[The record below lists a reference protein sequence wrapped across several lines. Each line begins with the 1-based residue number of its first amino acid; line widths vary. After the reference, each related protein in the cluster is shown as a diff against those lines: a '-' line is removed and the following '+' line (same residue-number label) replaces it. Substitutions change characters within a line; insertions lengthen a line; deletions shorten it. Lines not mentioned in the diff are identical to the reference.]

1 MCAGRE
7 QPPHPHT
14 LGRVDALSLREALA
28 ARVLVG
34 DGGMGT
40 MLQNWDLT
48 GADFD
53 GAEGCNEMLNVTRP
67 DVVRSVHDG
76 YLAAGSDII
85 TTNTFGCNWAN
96 LSEYGCYD
104 RIGELAAAG
113 ARLARQAADEAPGRR
128 WVSASVGPGTKLPS
142 LGQVD
147 FATLVAA
154 YEAQLDAM
162 IGEGVDAIQLETCQ
176 DLLQAKAAV
185 IAARH
190 ACARAGV
197 DLPIIVSVTVE
208 TTGTMLVG
216 SEIAAALVA
225 LEPLG
230 IDMIGM
236 NCATGPTEMR
246 EHLRTLSAHARCG
259 LMAMPNAGM
268 PEITLTG
275 ARYPLS
281 PGELAESLLEYTQD
295 FGLGLVG
302 GCCGTTPEHI
312 AALRE
317 AIGADRPV
325 AGRRPEHLN
334 AVSSLYAPTELRQ
347 DTSYLSVGER
357 TNANGSKAFREKMLA
372 GDLDGCVEIARAQ
385 TRQGAHVVDLCVD
398 YVGRDGRQDMAALAS
413 RFSTDVTLPVMIDST
428 EPEVI
433 RAGLEHLAGRAIIN
447 SVNFEDGDRPD
458 SRINQVM
465 PLVAEH
471 GAAVVALTIDEE
483 GQARTAE
490 WKLRVAERLIAT
502 LTGDWGMDE
511 ADILVDCLTFPI
523 ATGQEE
529 TRRDG
534 IETIEAIRELTRC
547 HPRVHTTLG
556 ISNISFGLSPAARV
570 VLNSVF
576 LHEALGAG
584 LDSAIVHA
592 AKIMP
597 MDRIPDEQREAAL
610 DLLYDRRSAG
620 YDPLTRMLELF
631 EGVSAADVRA
641 GRAAE
646 LAALPLPE
654 RLHRRIV
661 EGEADG
667 MTADLDE
674 ALATREPL
682 DIINN
687 DLLGGMKEVGE
698 LFGSGRMQLPF
709 VLASAQ
715 TMKQAVAHL
724 ESFMDAAE
732 GPDKGTLVLATVRG
746 DVHDIGKNLVD
757 IIVSNNGY
765 KVVNLGIKQSIDEI
779 IAAAEANDAD
789 AIGMSGLLVKS
800 TMVMRDNLAE
810 LDRRGLAGKYPVL
823 LGGAALTRGFV
834 EHDLAS
840 TFSGQVRYAKDAF
853 EGLALMETVMAVK
866 NGDPDAALP
875 APRERRVPVRSGP
888 APEPAPERS
897 LITRPV
903 PGGVDVPPA
912 PFWGTRVAKGIG
924 LDEIVAWLDERAL
937 FRGRWGLK
945 ADDDRSYEDVVATD
959 GTPHLRAWLDRIRA
973 EQWAVPGVVYGYFP
987 CWSAGGSLHVVD
999 PARPGDLDAVVASFE
1014 FPRQSREPWLCL
1026 ADFFRDRAEAERF
1039 GPDTLG
1045 LQLVTVGP
1053 RLSQATGALFESDS
1067 YRDYLE
1073 LHGLSVQLA
1082 EALAELWHHRVRV
1095 ELGIAAADEDVAAV
1109 LRRQDYRG
1117 ERFSLGYGAC
1127 PDLGQRRI
1135 IRELLRPER
1144 IGVELSAEHQLHP
1157 EQSTDA
1163 IVLTHPQAGYFNVR

>member
-1 MCAGRE
+1 M
-7 QPPHPHT
+7 
-14 LGRVDALSLREALA
+14 DALNLREALA
-28 ARVLVG
+28 ERVLVG

-40 MLQNWDLT
+40 MLQSRELT
-48 GADFD
+48 AADFD
-53 GAEGCNEMLNVTRP
+53 GAEGCNEMLNLTRP
-67 DVVRSVHDG
+67 DVVRAVHDG
-76 YLAAGSDII
+76 YLNAGSDVI

-96 LSEYGCYD
+96 LTEYGLQE
-104 RIGELAAAG
+104 RLGELAAAG
-113 ARLARQAADEAPGRR
+113 ARIARRAADEAPGRR

-142 LGQVD
+142 LGQTD
-147 FATLVAA
+147 FTTLENA
-154 YEAQLDAM
+154 YETQLDAM
-162 IGEGVDAIQLETCQ
+162 IAEGIDGIRLETCQ
-176 DLLQAKAAV
+176 DLLQARAAV
-185 IAARH
+185 IAARR

-197 DLPIIVSVTVE
+197 DLPITVSVTVE

-216 SEIAAALVA
+216 SEITAALVA

-236 NCATGPTEMR
+236 NCATGPAEMR
-246 EHLRTLSAHARCG
+246 EHLRALASHARCA

-268 PEITLTG
+268 PEITLSG
-275 ARYPLS
+275 ARYPLT
-281 PGELAESLLEYTQD
+281 PDELADSLLEYTED
-295 FGLGLVG
+295 FGLSLVG

-312 AALRE
+312 AALRR
-317 AIGADRPV
+317 AIGTDRPV
-325 AGRRPEHLN
+325 AERSPEPLN
-334 AVSSLYAPTELRQ
+334 AVSSLYSATELTQ
-347 DTSYLSVGER
+347 QTSYLAVGER
-357 TNANGSKAFREKMLA
+357 TNANGSKAFRQRMLA

-385 TRQGAHVVDLCVD
+385 TSQGAHVLDLCVD
-398 YVGRDGRQDMAALAS
+398 YVGRDGAQDMAALAA
-413 RFSTDVTLPVMIDST
+413 RFTTDVTLPVMIDST
-428 EPEVI
+428 EPAVV
-433 RAGLEHLAGRAIIN
+433 RAGLEHLAGRSIIN

-483 GQARTAE
+483 GQARTAR
-490 WKLRVAERLIAT
+490 WKLRVAERLIAK
-502 LTGDWGMDE
+502 LTGDYGMDE

-534 IETIEAIRELTRC
+534 IETLEAIAGLTRR

-556 ISNISFGLSPAARV
+556 VSNISFGLNPAARV

-576 LHEALGAG
+576 LHEAVEAG

-597 MDRIPDEQREAAL
+597 MDRIPDEQRRVAL
-610 DLLYDRRSAG
+610 DLVHDRRHPG
-620 YDPLTRMLELF
+620 YDPLARMLELF

-646 LAALPLPE
+646 LAALPLPQ

-661 EGEADG
+661 DGETDG
-667 MTADLDE
+667 LDADLDE
-674 ALATREPL
+674 ALMTRDPL

-687 DLLGGMKEVGE
+687 DLLGGMREVGE

-715 TMKQAVAHL
+715 TMKRAVAHL
-724 ESFMDAAE
+724 EPHMDAV
-732 GPDKGTLVLATVRG
+732 GGVDKGTLVLATVRG

-765 KVVNLGIKQSIDEI
+765 RVVNLGIKQSIDAI
-779 IAAAEANDAD
+779 IEAAEANGAD

-810 LDRRGLAGKYPVL
+810 LDRRGLGRKYPVL

-834 EHDLAS
+834 EHDLAGEY
-840 TFSGQVRYAKDAF
+840 SGQVRYAKDAF
-853 EGLALMETVMAVK
+853 EGLSLMAKVMAVK
-866 NGDPDAALP
+866 NGEPGAALP
-875 APRERRVPVRSGP
+875 EPRARRVPVCRPDRADAPGP
-888 APEPAPERS
+888 APRRS
-897 LITRPV
+897 AVTRPV
-903 PGGVDVPPA
+903 PGGVEPPTP

-924 LDEIVAWLDERAL
+924 LDEIAAWLDERAL
-937 FRGRWGLK
+937 FRGRWGLR
-945 ADDDRSYEDVVATD
+945 ADDDRSYEQVVASD

-987 CWSAGGSLHVVD
+987 CWSADGRINIVD
-999 PARPGDLDAVVASFE
+999 PQRPDEPDAVVAGLE
-1014 FPRQSREPWLCL
+1014 FPRQNREPWLCL
-1026 ADFFRDRAEAERF
+1026 ADFVRDRAEAERH

-1045 LQLVTVGP
+1045 LQLVTMGS
-1053 RLSQATGALFESDS
+1053 RLSPATRELFESDS

-1082 EALAELWHHRVRV
+1082 EALAELWHHRVRL
-1095 ELGIAAADEDVAAV
+1095 ELGIAAEDEDIAAV
-1109 LRRQDYRG
+1109 LRSQDYRG
-1117 ERFSLGYGAC
+1117 ERYSLGYGAC
-1127 PDLGQRRI
+1127 PDLAQRRVI
-1135 IRELLRPER
+1135 AELLRPGR
-1144 IGVELSAEHQLHP
+1144 IGVELSAENQLHP

-1163 IVLTHPQAGYFNVR
+1163 IILTHPQADYFTVR